1 MSVSASISVNISM
14 VSVHGNRFI
23 FQCGS
28 AHPGSVL
35 VSVEVLIHDGP
46 KFSQRY
52 IEWRITTIL
61 CILCYYIIPKK
72 RNTEWTIWTSC
83 NFPKYVALNSCTAA
97 DDWVLRF
104 IAAISR
110 SELAKRWWFVIFQLF
125 WVVTDASLCKP
136 FHWKNIN
143 LSVNWSSKQSW
154 Q

>member
-14 VSVHGNRFI
+14 VSVHSNRFI

-35 VSVEVLIHDGP
+35 VSVEVLIHDGR

-97 DDWVLRF
+97 DDWGFEIHCCNFKKWTCKTLMICHISIVLTGDWCVTVW
-104 IAAISR
+104 AI
-110 SELAKRWWFVIFQLF
+110 LLKKIYIFL
-125 WVVTDASLCKP
+125 
-136 FHWKNIN
+136 
-143 LSVNWSSKQSW
+143 
-154 Q
+154 